1 MLKLKRDFE
10 AQEIKITDDS
20 YEIAFSS
27 ETSVERQILDSYGQ
41 PITVNEILLHDGP
54 QNADLERI
62 NNGAALL
69 FNHNFDN
76 HLGVV
81 IPGSVRIDNDRK
93 GRAVVKFSKVGQL
106 ANEIKAKIDEET
118 ISKISFG
125 YDIIEYELKG
135 DDLLVS
141 RWSPYEISFVTV

>member
-27 ETSVERQILDSYGQ
+27 ETPVERQILDSYGQ

-106 ANEIKAKIDEET
+106 AKEGANKRGNSSRLT
-118 ISKISFG
+118 QSFHFFMFEP
-125 YDIIEYELKG
+125 IF
-135 DDLLVS
+135 
-141 RWSPYEISFVTV
+141 SPVNALNQPI